1 MLVFASG
8 SFRLIR
14 SPGIFLSES
23 FFLPVTYNIENLS
36 GNRNVTNSAW
46 VKGSCFFYLNYFFH
60 DPENGFAVD
69 MCKTELFWFSL
80 KSYFLKSCPT
90 WKVRVISVYI
100 SWAVIVTVCRF
111 LWGPEVEGT
120 MWLWHTV
127 VKLWFWQQN
136 ANLKCDSGI
145 TAAAAPFFPST
156 VKYTEIRCSSFFLPP
171 SPMLSVPLR

>member
-1 MLVFASG
+1 MAASD
-8 SFRLIR
+8 S
-14 SPGIFLSES
+14 SEAQGH
-23 FFLPVTYNIENLS
+23 F
-36 GNRNVTNSAW
+36 W
-46 VKGSCFFYLNYFFH
+46 VKVFSYQWLTISRIYQGTEMSLIQHGVKGNCFFYLNYFFH

-120 MWLWHTV
+120 MWLWYTV

-156 VKYTEIRCSSFFLPP
+156 VKYTEIGCSSFFFPP